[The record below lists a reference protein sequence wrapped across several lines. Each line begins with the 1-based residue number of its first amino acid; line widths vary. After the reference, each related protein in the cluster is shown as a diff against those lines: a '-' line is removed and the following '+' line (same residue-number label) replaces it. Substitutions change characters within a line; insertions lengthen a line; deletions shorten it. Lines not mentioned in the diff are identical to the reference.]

1 MCLHRVIA
9 HRLYPSH
16 HLLLRN
22 QMIDSLQQAQKT
34 LHAPAPFVQHFIC
47 ISRLGKR
54 DDSRRPVDL
63 GVDRL
68 SRHKLADVAFR
79 LFLVQIEQLGES
91 VHLYAGV
98 VFRNDANI
106 VFDDPLAEVLPAGVG
121 LRIFLVRGRGRSGE
135 DVGGAEVGAEA
146 LGDDG
151 PAHEFGD
158 GEGFEQLL
166 LVGDKRVAGV
176 GVYAVEK
183 VGLLVVVRCEE
194 NVVDDSLED
203 LGIVSHR
210 NTTYRAMGWLT
221 ACSCSGFSSTD
232 SVSRTCR

>member
-22 QMIDSLQQAQKT
+22 QMIDPLQKAQKA
-34 LHAPAPFVQHFIC
+34 LHAPAPLVQNLIR
-47 ISRLGKR
+47 IPGLGKR
-54 DDSRRPVDL
+54 DDSRRPVDF
-63 GVDRL
+63 GIDRL
-68 SRHKLADVAFR
+68 GRDELTDVAFR

-91 VHLYAGV
+91 VHLDAGV
-98 VFRNDANI
+98 VFRYDANV
-106 VFDDPLAEVLPAGVG
+106 VFNDPLPEVLPAGVG
-121 LRIFLVRGRGRSGE
+121 FWVFLICGWGCSGE
-135 DVGGAEVGAEA
+135 DVGGAKVGAEA
-146 LGDDG
+146 LGNYG

-166 LVGDKRVAGV
+166 LVGDEGVSSV
-176 GVYAVEK
+176 GVYAMEK
-183 VGLLVVVRCEE
+183 VGLLVIVRREK
-194 NVVDDSLED
+194 NVIDDSLED
-203 LGIVSHR
+203 LEVVSCR
-210 NTTYRAMGWLT
+210 IAEERAMGWLT